1 MKKWNDLSIQWKL
14 ALPLG
19 MIALLLISLT
29 FQQVSTMR
37 GISADFNSI
46 QKNYFPSLD
55 LTLNADRDL
64 YQAQVAERTI
74 AMGGFDE
81 SVFASYQENVQQV
94 TDRLKQVQ
102 GYDIEP
108 SIKASVDEFLAS
120 FDDWHSASLALL
132 QQVRSH
138 RLSLEVA
145 TRRSQTDLSDQ
156 FEASREILNKIG
168 EDLSA
173 TSATLA
179 SAVNKNSSN
188 SINVSLAMNCFVI
201 LIALTVALVLP
212 KMIIRS
218 INRLQSALSEIAS
231 GKGDLTA
238 RIQSLGEDE
247 LGRVSA
253 TFNAFLASLQA
264 LVTNIMGSAGNV
276 NHSSATLD
284 NIVLENT
291 RSIDELASSIQIVA
305 SSLTEMAA
313 AVNEVSSNTQE
324 VSNETN
330 IADREAQ
337 NVSGIFRGAIQDI
350 GALSDNVDQSVS
362 AIKKLEE
369 EALAIASVVDVI
381 QGIAEQ
387 TNLLALNAAI
397 EAARAG
403 DQGRGFAVVADEV
416 RSLASK
422 TQESTE
428 NINNMIIQLQN
439 GVNDV
444 VKSMDTVKQK
454 ATSTV
459 GTASHAEHSLNDVA
473 SNLTAISGR
482 AIQVAS
488 AVEEQSLVVED
499 ISKHIEMI
507 NRHADELTQRAGAIA
522 DASAE
527 LKRESG
533 SLTDQ
538 VGSFRV

>member
-188 SINVSLAMNCFVI
+188 SISVSLAMNCFVI